1 MEAGEYFAESYR
13 SARGKFLAACETLQL
28 RPTAFRAPGSPGEPE
43 PPLLDFV
50 RLGDQAATRVLI
62 VCGGDRRM
70 DALCCSGIEVGWLNE
85 FAKANLP
92 RDTAIAL
99 LHHGAAP
106 QSGGETTAAGEPP
119 PEWEDDV
126 LANVEKRYA
135 EYARLQGVDAMGA
148 PLRASSEAGVPGYPA
163 KMLDSVAGGLGSA
176 ATGRIALIDIRVGLG
191 RYGEAE
197 ITPCH
202 PPDSAAARRVR
213 SWFAMSEPQDT
224 DGGVGAQTPDSLAA
238 GLMRR
243 FPGAEIT
250 AFSAAFGTYSMMSVL
265 DSLASRPEGESTPD
279 PRRLLFPKDDAW
291 RDAVWHSA
299 IIVIQR
305 ALTALHIR

>member
-1 MEAGEYFAESYR
+1 MDAGEYFAESYR
-13 SARGKFLAACETLQL
+13 SARGKFLAACKTLRL
-28 RPTAFRAPGSPGEPE
+28 SPTAFRPPGGPGEPE
-43 PPLLDFV
+43 PALLDFV
-50 RLGDQAATRVLI
+50 RLGDPAATHILAI
-62 VCGGDRRM
+62 CGGDRRI
-70 DALCCSGIEVGWLNE
+70 DALCCSAIEVGWLNE
-85 FAKANLP
+85 FATANLP

-99 LHHGAAP
+99 LHHGPAP
-106 QSGGETTAAGEPP
+106 KSGGEATGTDEPP

-135 EYARLQGVDAMGA
+135 EYARLQGVDALGA
-148 PLRASSEAGVPGYPA
+148 PLRTSSQADVPGYPA
-163 KMLDSVAGGLGSA
+163 KMLDSVAMGLGSA
-176 ATGRIALIDIRVGLG
+176 ATGRIAFIDIRVGLG

-213 SWFAMSEPQDT
+213 SWFGMAELQDA
-224 DGGVGAQTPDSLAA
+224 DGGADAQAPDSLAA

-250 AFSAAFGTYSMMSVL
+250 AFTAAFGTYSMMSVL
-265 DSLASRPEGESTPD
+265 NSLASRPEGDSAPD
-279 PRRLLFPKDDAW
+279 PRQLLFPTDDAW

-299 IIVIQR
+299 IIVVQR
-305 ALTALHIR
+305 ALTALHMR